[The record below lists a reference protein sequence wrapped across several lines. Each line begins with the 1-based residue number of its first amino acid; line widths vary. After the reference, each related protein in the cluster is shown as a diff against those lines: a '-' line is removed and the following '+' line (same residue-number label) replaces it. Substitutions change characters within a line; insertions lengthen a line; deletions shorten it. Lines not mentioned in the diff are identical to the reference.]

1 MRPLLLALAL
11 LPGAAAMGRYVPE
24 GCTETP
30 DGNVVRVFELND
42 VCGGVTPTL
51 AMDEACTDDN
61 TYLLECY
68 DKCQTLEPERG
79 GQFTWADIGYNSPGT
94 PLCGHS
100 ETVQCYC
107 ATSCPQLFGGD
118 QGLIAGPCDADPPL
132 TADTRGADSRETAP
146 PAPEA

>member
-1 MRPLLLALAL
+1 M
-11 LPGAAAMGRYVPE
+11 PE

-68 DKCQTLEPERG
+68 DKCQTLEPCALSGFGFER
-79 GQFTWADIGYNSPGT
+79 S
-94 PLCGHS
+94 
-100 ETVQCYC
+100 C
-107 ATSCPQLFGGD
+107 ATPF
-118 QGLIAGPCDADPPL
+118 
-132 TADTRGADSRETAP
+132 
-146 PAPEA
+146 